1 MNAPYAMYVDGVLLG
16 GYFTVSDYRKA
27 ARYLVAALQKPVF
40 VVNVRK
46 GRQIRFNLDETFT
59 QMWPGGGTLPNL
71 D

>member
-1 MNAPYAMYVDGVLLG
+1 MNAPYALYVDGVLLG
-16 GYFTVSDYRKA
+16 GYFTVSESRKA

-46 GRQIRFNLDETFT
+46 GRQIRFNLNETFT
-59 QMWPGGGTLPNL
+59 QMWLGGETLPNL